1 MIRNMKKSLA
11 YIVAIAALC
20 ACTNSQTAQQ
30 QAAAVPEQV
39 TPKVSVVAATHQ
51 KVEHG
56 DVYSSTVLANVTNN
70 IAPQTGG
77 RIQRILVDVGDFVK
91 AGQVLAEMDRVQLDQ
106 ASLNLA
112 NSETELSRLKELYA
126 QGGVSKSDFEAAE
139 LAVKVARSSYSNL
152 LENTVL
158 RAPVAGVVT
167 ARNYDR
173 GDMYGMTSPIFTVQ
187 QITPVKLLVAVSE
200 SDYAKVHKGDEVNIT
215 VDALPGRNFSGKVN
229 KVYPTIDPV
238 THTVNVEVIV
248 PNSDRALRPGMF
260 AKVAV
265 IFETVYSIVIPDSA
279 IVKQQGSGQRM
290 VYVLKDDGTVA
301 LRAVQL
307 GRHMG
312 GEYEILSGV
321 EAGEN
326 VVVKGQTALRS
337 GVKVEVI

>member
-56 DVYSSTVLANVTNN
+56 AVYSSTVLANVTNN

-126 QGGVSKSDFEAAE
+126 QEECPSRISKP
-139 LAVKVARSSYSNL
+139 LSSPS
-152 LENTVL
+152 
-158 RAPVAGVVT
+158 RWP
-167 ARNYDR
+167 
-173 GDMYGMTSPIFTVQ
+173 
-187 QITPVKLLVAVSE
+187 
-200 SDYAKVHKGDEVNIT
+200 
-215 VDALPGRNFSGKVN
+215 
-229 KVYPTIDPV
+229 
-238 THTVNVEVIV
+238 
-248 PNSDRALRPGMF
+248 ALR
-260 AKVAV
+260 
-265 IFETVYSIVIPDSA
+265 IPISWRTPSCA
-279 IVKQQGSGQRM
+279 PPWP
-290 VYVLKDDGTVA
+290 
-301 LRAVQL
+301 
-307 GRHMG
+307 
-312 GEYEILSGV
+312 EW
-321 EAGEN
+321 
-326 VVVKGQTALRS
+326 
-337 GVKVEVI
+337 